1 MADVHAAGKSWER
14 LCDRGRIVMGRHEK
28 REQVFLL
35 LFQVEFHAP
44 EEMDRQGRLFVE
56 DNEAIGSQ
64 KDADYIEARCQAVRE
79 KVPEIDRFINDN
91 TQGWNT
97 ARMGKVELA
106 ALRLAIYEM
115 RFDDDI
121 PTGVAIDEAVEIAKK
136 YGQDNSGAFVNAILA
151 KIVKL
156 GD

>member
-1 MADVHAAGKSWER
+1 
-14 LCDRGRIVMGRHEK
+14 
-28 REQVFLL
+28 
-35 LFQVEFHAP
+35 
-44 EEMDRQGRLFVE
+44 
-56 DNEAIGSQ
+56 
-64 KDADYIEARCQAVRE
+64 
-79 KVPEIDRFINDN
+79 
-91 TQGWNT
+91 
-97 ARMGKVELA
+97 MGKVELA